1 MYNIIYNKSCAIYH
15 IYYIIYIYIYLI
27 CNVLYIMHHISY
39 IIYHIW
45 SCIIIYH
52 ISYSKYMIWYIHM
65 IIFVYI
71 FIYIYTYMTCG
82 YSCCWKIKFLCMSTN
97 SCSYAAC
104 LWKSS
109 CGCVH
114 LHIYI
119 LYIYILCYIL
129 WVCGV
134 YIYILC
140 IIYCVTPVS
149 FFITPSSWGWVPLC
163 FSQLAWLQHADSCR
177 LGSKRKTTPG
187 HRFCPR
193 CVKEKKHYNGSTYT
207 FNIGIHWNRHVKTI
221 HLCTEKTCTS

>member
-1 MYNIIYNKSCAIYH
+1 MVYTYDNIC
-15 IYYIIYIYIYLI
+15 IYIYIYLRI
-27 CNVLYIMHHISY
+27 WHVVILVVGKSNFYACPQIVAPTQLVYERLHVGVYIYIYIYIMLYIMS
-39 IIYHIW
+39 
-45 SCIIIYH
+45 
-52 ISYSKYMIWYIHM
+52 
-65 IIFVYI
+65 
-71 FIYIYTYMTCG
+71 
-82 YSCCWKIKFLCMSTN
+82 LR
-97 SCSYAAC
+97 
-104 LWKSS
+104 
-109 CGCVH
+109 
-114 LHIYI
+114 
-119 LYIYILCYIL
+119 
-129 WVCGV
+129 